1 MSQDKGAVNM
11 LKIFKRRKNGE
22 KRRSTNNDGL
32 TLVEVIVGTAIFGI
46 LAGMICTAANFS
58 MRSQSDTEKWNKQTD
73 MQTSYLSQN
82 RDDLTIAD
90 ATGGQYDDGTGNATL
105 KINFNGDIKDTGD
118 HIFFYSV
125 NTQYEYNDGYQLPTD
140 EDHNIKFF
148 RVE

>member
-1 MSQDKGAVNM
+1 M

-22 KRRSTNNDGL
+22 KRRSANNDGL

-82 RDDLTIAD
+82 RDDLTSAEV
-90 ATGGQYDDGTGNATL
+90 TGGPLSDGAGNPVTL
-105 KINFNGDIKDTGD
+105 KINFNGTVVDTAD
-118 HIFFYSV
+118 TVEFYSV

-148 RVE
+148 RVN

>member
-1 MSQDKGAVNM
+1 M

-22 KRRSTNNDGL
+22 KRRSANNDGL

-82 RDDLTIAD
+82 RDASLDDMNNGTVAVN
-90 ATGGQYDDGTGNATL
+90 GNKYDDGSGNATL
-105 KINFNGDIKDTGD
+105 KINFDGDVRDTGD
-118 HIFFYSV
+118 PIYFYSV
-125 NTQYEYNDGYQLPTD
+125 NTQYEENNGYQLPTD
-140 EDHNIKFF
+140 EDHHIKFF
-148 RVE
+148 RVD